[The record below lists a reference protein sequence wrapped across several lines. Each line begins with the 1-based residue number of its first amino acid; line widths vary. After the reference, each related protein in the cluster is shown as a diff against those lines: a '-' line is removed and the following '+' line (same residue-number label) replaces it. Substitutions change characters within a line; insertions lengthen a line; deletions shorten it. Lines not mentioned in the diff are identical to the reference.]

1 MGTLAEEIGANIRI
15 AREAAGLSQ
24 AALAQEIYV
33 SRQTVNNW
41 ECGRTLPD
49 VESLKMLSRRLETSV
64 DALMGDDAQELLT
77 STADDRHTLA
87 KLLAGSVFWYG
98 AFFVVTLAVIVIQV
112 WRIGLDASVDRSL
125 YDGLALWGV
134 CLNGLQLGLCF
145 ARASQQRKIRR
156 FLDDQRLHDAVEVAA
171 YLAGGSAQ
179 LGGMSP
185 HRVGGARAHG
195 GAVRLRV
202 CVLWQVRSRLDPGG
216 AARICSCL
224 RWRLRRWRCLRTPD
238 GLRTCA
244 TLRCCR
250 TAGLRIQACREAR
263 RNGRQ

>member
-112 WRIGLDASVDRSL
+112 WRIGLDASADRSL
-125 YDGLALWGV
+125 NDELALWGV
-134 CLNGLQLGLCF
+134 CLNCLQLGLCF

-171 YLAGGSAQ
+171 YLEGRHEGTRLPDDVLYRVVLPNWEACRLIGSVA
-179 LGGMSP
+179 LVLM
-185 HRVGGARAHG
+185 VA
-195 GAVRLRV
+195 LCV
-202 CVLWQVRSRLDPGG
+202 CVYVFF
-216 AARICSCL
+216 
-224 RWRLRRWRCLRTPD
+224 
-238 GLRTCA
+238 
-244 TLRCCR
+244 
-250 TAGLRIQACREAR
+250 
-263 RNGRQ
+263 GR

>member
-24 AALAQEIYV
+24 AVLAQEIYV

-77 STADDRHTLA
+77 STADDRHALA

-98 AFFVVTLAVIVIQV
+98 AFFVVTLALIVIQV

-134 CLNGLQLGLCF
+134 CLNCLQLGLCF

-171 YLAGGSAQ
+171 YLESRHEGTRLPDDVLYRVVLPNWEACRLIGSVA
-179 LGGMSP
+179 LVLM
-185 HRVGGARAHG
+185 VA
-195 GAVRLRV
+195 LCV
-202 CVLWQVRSRLDPGG
+202 CVYVFF
-216 AARICSCL
+216 
-224 RWRLRRWRCLRTPD
+224 
-238 GLRTCA
+238 
-244 TLRCCR
+244 
-250 TAGLRIQACREAR
+250 
-263 RNGRQ
+263 GR